1 VSATVLY
8 MSTSLDARV
17 RSRTTGS
24 TRSGAAART
33 VRSRSRCCTWRRG
46 VVEVVDWGRPE
57 LLRAF
62 GLAMSF
68 PGPHRSNKDKL
79 NAKEVR

>member
-1 VSATVLY
+1 MSATVLY

-17 RSRTTGS
+17 RSR
-24 TRSGAAART
+24 
-33 VRSRSRCCTWRRG
+33 SRCCAWRRR
-46 VVEVVDWGRPE
+46 VVEVVDWGRPSCLE
-57 LLRAF
+57 LS

-68 PGPHRSNKDKL
+68 PRPHRSNKDKL